1 MAIVRTVHLYEFL
14 ARVDTSQ
21 PAPAPI
27 VGMHVTNIER
37 FSEDGNVLSER
48 PLPAQPVDFAALAAL
63 MSDENLASAV
73 AAFQAEIASR
83 L

>member
-21 PAPAPI
+21 PSPAPI

-48 PLPAQPVDFAALAAL
+48 PLPAQAVDFAALAAL
-63 MSDENLASAV
+63 MSDANLTTAI
-73 AAFQAEIASR
+73 AAFQAELDSR
-83 L
+83 S